1 MAGVPLLNGFL
12 SKEMFFAEAVGVATQ
27 LRFGWLLPPVV
38 TLAGVFAVAYSLRFI
53 HDVFFNGEPIG
64 LTKTPHEPPHW
75 MRVPVEVLV
84 VLCLVVGILPALT
97 VDPIL
102 AVAVAGVLQ
111 GPPPD
116 HDLAIWHGAS
126 PALWMSVIALTG
138 GGSVYLGRKPLFAFY
153 ERHADRLEARWLYDR
168 LLNGLFALAGAL
180 TRLLD
185 TGSLQRLLFVTI
197 LSALVLG
204 VAGFLG
210 APGPLTGVRARLPM
224 DGVSLL
230 ATVGLMAAAV
240 GAVVLHRQRLVALI
254 LMGAVG
260 LVIALIF
267 VKFSALGV
275 YLVVVGAALLILIHL
290 GLMHRAGRRA
300 ARAAPN
306 PDPSPT
312 GEGEPLDACQW
323 KP

>member
-1 MAGVPLLNGFL
+1 
-12 SKEMFFAEAVGVATQ
+12 
-27 LRFGWLLPPVV
+27 
-38 TLAGVFAVAYSLRFI
+38 
-53 HDVFFNGEPIG
+53 
-64 LTKTPHEPPHW
+64 
-75 MRVPVEVLV
+75 VEVLV

-97 VDPIL
+97 VEPIL

-275 YLVVVGAALLILIHL
+275 YLVVVGATLLILIHL
-290 GLMHRAGRRA
+290 GLMHRASRRA
-300 ARAAPN
+300 ARASLASAS
-306 PDPSPT
+306 SPP
-312 GEGEPLDACQW
+312 GAEGAVEVR
-323 KP
+323 